1 MSPKRPPSPPAA
13 RASRKRQERAAGP
26 GGGNAKEELDDATEG
41 AAEGPHGG
49 RPRGRRIAVWVTP
62 EERADIERR
71 AELAGLSLSNYLRT
85 AGMNHPIRSTLD
97 YQAIRELVGVAG
109 DLGRLGG
116 LFKLW
121 LAERRGDGATV
132 ADVNRALREAR
143 ELQDKI
149 RGLLG
154 RV

>member
-1 MSPKRPPSPPAA
+1 MSPKRPPSPPATKA
-13 RASRKRQERAAGP
+13 PRTRQERGA
-26 GGGNAKEELDDATEG
+26 GNAKGEADDGQED

-85 AGMNHPIRSTLD
+85 AGMNHPIKSVLD
-97 YQAIRELVGVAG
+97 YQAVRELVGVAG

-121 LAERRGDGATV
+121 LAERRGDGAPV

-143 ELQDKI
+143 ELQDII